1 MLQALANI
9 NCYSESTSG
18 QTDSIPI
25 SSSFCAFACN
35 STTMGCSSTFCSTTA
50 GSNKTVELVR
60 RSLTLTAPLS
70 TLPSPILDCC
80 SRPVFAEQHDV
91 RTVITFVTS
100 VVVWL
105 GFLGFCPRPAIAE
118 QHDGRTVVLYF
129 RHGCHFM
136 QEHTALT
143 PLKSCLDE

>member
-1 MLQALANI
+1 MLQASANT
-9 NCYSESTSG
+9 NSYSESILG

-35 STTMGCSSTFCSTTA
+35 STTMGCSSAFCSTTV

-70 TLPSPILDCC
+70 TLPSPILDCF
-80 SRPVFAEQHDV
+80 SRPAVTEQHDV
-91 RTVITFVTS
+91 RTVITCVTF

-105 GFLGFCPRPAIAE
+105 YLLCLCPRPASAQ
-118 QHDGRTVVLYF
+118 QHDGRNVAVYF
-129 RHGCHFM
+129 RHGC
-136 QEHTALT
+136 QNL
-143 PLKSCLDE
+143 